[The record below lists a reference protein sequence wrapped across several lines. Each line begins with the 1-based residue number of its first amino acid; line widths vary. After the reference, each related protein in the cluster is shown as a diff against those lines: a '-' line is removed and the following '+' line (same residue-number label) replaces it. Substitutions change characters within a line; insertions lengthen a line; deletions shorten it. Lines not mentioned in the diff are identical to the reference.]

1 MGNATKEIEVT
12 LEQCNERIAMARKL
26 ENLLN
31 TPDFNDLIMTGYME
45 RESHRLTLM
54 LADPACETPQG
65 QANVMRDLSAIAQLN
80 SYFRTVRKAGEVAM
94 RTKLEHE
101 EELAHRLVEDL
112 EG

>member
-1 MGNATKEIEVT
+1 MGNATKEVEVT
-12 LEQCNERIAMARKL
+12 IEQCNERIDMARKL

-31 TPDFNDLIMTGYME
+31 NHDFTDLIMTGYME

-65 QANVMRDLSAIAQLN
+65 QANVVRDLSAIAQLN
-80 SYFRTVRKAGEVAM
+80 AYFRTVRKAGEVAQ
-94 RTKLEHE
+94 RTKQEHE
-101 EELAHRLVEDL
+101 EELALRLAEEL